1 MKRSKRRG
9 TARMITAYN
18 PRRMPL
24 VTLTTFR
31 NAHDA
36 QLAKAVLAD
45 EGVSAFLGDENV
57 TSIAPYTSP
66 MGVKL
71 QVASEDAERA
81 ESILNRI
88 AGLDVAE
95 QTTASAEHAI
105 RHPEQ
110 CPKCGSADV
119 RRTRRLAGF
128 LICAGLLIAVGVAV
142 EQLIM
147 AFYLIMAVCIF
158 FLVASPYRCADCG
171 HRW

>member
-9 TARMITAYN
+9 TVRMITAYN

-31 NAHDA
+31 TAHDA
-36 QLAKAVLAD
+36 ELAKAVLTD
-45 EGVSAFLGDENV
+45 EGVPAFLGDENV
-57 TSIAPYTSP
+57 TAIAPYMSP

-71 QVASEDAERA
+71 QVAAEDADRA
-81 ESILNRI
+81 EEILNRI

-95 QTTASAEHAI
+95 KTTATAEHAI
-105 RHPEQ
+105 RFPEQ
-110 CPKCGSADV
+110 CPKCGSPDV

-158 FLVASPYRCADCG
+158 FLVASPFRCADCG

>member
-31 NAHDA
+31 TPQDA
-36 QLAKAVLAD
+36 ELAKAVLED
-45 EGVSAFLGDENV
+45 EGVPAFLGDENV
-57 TSIAPYTSP
+57 TRMMPWISP
-66 MGVKL
+66 EVKL
-71 QVASEDAERA
+71 QVAAEDADRA
-81 ESILNRI
+81 EQILNRI

-95 QTTASAEHAI
+95 QATASAQHAI

-110 CPKCGSADV
+110 CPKCGSPEV
-119 RRTRRLAGF
+119 RRTKRLFGF
-128 LICAGLLIAVGVAV
+128 LVCAALLIAVGVAV
-142 EQLIM
+142 DQLIM
-147 AFYLIMAVCIF
+147 AFYLILAVCIF

>member
-1 MKRSKRRG
+1 
-9 TARMITAYN
+9 MITAYN

-31 NAHDA
+31 TAHDA
-36 QLAKAVLAD
+36 QLAKAVLED
-45 EGVSAFLGDENV
+45 EGVPAVLRDENI

-71 QVASEDAERA
+71 QVAGEDFDRA
-81 ESILNRI
+81 EDILNRI

-95 QTTASAEHAI
+95 RTTTTAEHAI

-110 CPKCGSADV
+110 CPKCGSADI

-128 LICAGLLIAVGVAV
+128 LICAALLIAIGVAV
-142 EQLIM
+142 EQPIM
-147 AFYLIMAVCIF
+147 SFYLIMAVCIF
-158 FLVASPYRCADCG
+158 FLVASPYRCAECG

>member
-24 VTLTTFR
+24 VTVTTFR

-36 QLAKAVLAD
+36 ELARAVLEDEGLKAVIAD
-45 EGVSAFLGDENV
+45 GS
-57 TSIAPYTSP
+57 
-66 MGVKL
+66 L
-71 QVASEDAERA
+71 QVAAEDFDRA
-81 ESILNRI
+81 EDILNRI

-95 QTTASAEHAI
+95 RTTTTAEHAI

-110 CPKCGSADV
+110 CPKCGSADI

-128 LICAGLLIAVGVAV
+128 LICAALLIAIGVAV

>member
-9 TARMITAYN
+9 TARIITAYN

-31 NAHDA
+31 TAHDA
-36 QLAKAVLAD
+36 QLAKAVLDD
-45 EGVSAFLGDENV
+45 EGVPAFLRDENV
-57 TSIAPYTSP
+57 ASIAPYMSP

-71 QVASEDAERA
+71 QVAAEDADRA

-95 QTTASAEHAI
+95 KTTASAEHAI

-110 CPKCGSADV
+110 CPKCGSADI

-128 LICAGLLIAVGVAV
+128 LICAALLIAVGVAV

>member
-31 NAHDA
+31 TAHDA
-36 QLAKAVLAD
+36 ELAKAVLTD
-45 EGVSAFLGDENV
+45 EGVPAFLGDENV
-57 TSIAPYTSP
+57 TAITPYMSP

-71 QVASEDAERA
+71 QVAAEDADRA
-81 ESILNRI
+81 EEILNRI

-95 QTTASAEHAI
+95 KTTATAEHAI
-105 RHPEQ
+105 RFPEQ
-110 CPKCGSADV
+110 CPKCGSPDV
-119 RRTRRLAGF
+119 RRTRRLSGF

-158 FLVASPYRCADCG
+158 FLVASPFRCADCG

>member
-31 NAHDA
+31 TAHDA
-36 QLAKAVLAD
+36 QLAKAVLED
-45 EGVSAFLGDENV
+45 EGVTAILGDENI

-66 MGVKL
+66 TGVKL
-71 QVASEDAERA
+71 QVAAEDADRA
-81 ESILNRI
+81 DEILNRI

-95 QTTASAEHAI
+95 QATASAQHAI

-110 CPKCGSADV
+110 CPKCGAPEV
-119 RRTRRLAGF
+119 RRTKRLFGF
-128 LICAGLLIAVGVAV
+128 LVCAALLVAVGVAV
-142 EQLIM
+142 DQLIM
-147 AFYLIMAVCIF
+147 AFYLALAVCIF

>member
-1 MKRSKRRG
+1 
-9 TARMITAYN
+9 MITAYN

-31 NAHDA
+31 NSQDA
-36 QLAKAVLAD
+36 NIAKGVLED
-45 EGVSAFLGDENV
+45 EGVPAFLGDENV
-57 TSIAPYTSP
+57 TSIAPYVSP

-71 QVASEDAERA
+71 QVAAHDVDRA

-88 AGLDVAE
+88 AGFDVAE
-95 QTTASAEHAI
+95 QTTASAERAI

-110 CPKCGSADV
+110 CPHCGSPDV
-119 RRTRRLAGF
+119 RRTRRLLGF
-128 LICAGLLIAVGVAV
+128 AISAALLIAVGVAV
-142 EQLIM
+142 DQLVMI
-147 AFYLIMAVCIF
+147 FYLVLAVCIF